1 MMIIITMAIITI
13 MITLMLTTSIVM
25 VKISQIIVTTPTL
38 TTSIINIPY
47 DNSILVILTILI
59 VAITLLIQRPR
70 NYKRLL

>member
-1 MMIIITMAIITI
+1 MAIITI
-13 MITLMLTTSIVM
+13 ITLMLTTSIVM

-59 VAITLLIQRPR
+59 VTITLLI
-70 NYKRLL
+70 

>member
-1 MMIIITMAIITI
+1 MAIITI

-59 VAITLLIQRPR
+59 VTITLLI
-70 NYKRLL
+70 

>member
-1 MMIIITMAIITI
+1 MAIITI

-47 DNSILVILTILI
+47 DNSILVILAILI
-59 VAITLLIQRPR
+59 VTITLLI
-70 NYKRLL
+70 

>member
-1 MMIIITMAIITI
+1 
-13 MITLMLTTSIVM
+13 MLTTSIVM

-59 VAITLLIQRPR
+59 VTITLLI
-70 NYKRLL
+70 

>member
-1 MMIIITMAIITI
+1 MAIITI

-25 VKISQIIVTTPTL
+25 VKTSQIIVTTPTL

-59 VAITLLIQRPR
+59 VTITLLI
-70 NYKRLL
+70 

>member
-1 MMIIITMAIITI
+1 MAIITI

>member
-1 MMIIITMAIITI
+1 MAIITI
-13 MITLMLTTSIVM
+13 MITRMLTTSIVM

-59 VAITLLIQRPR
+59 VTITLLI
-70 NYKRLL
+70 

>member
-1 MMIIITMAIITI
+1 MAIITI

-25 VKISQIIVTTPTL
+25 VRISQIIVTTPTL

-59 VAITLLIQRPR
+59 VTITLLI
-70 NYKRLL
+70 

>member
-1 MMIIITMAIITI
+1 MAIITI

-47 DNSILVILTILI
+47 DNSSLVILTILI
-59 VAITLLIQRPR
+59 VTITLLI
-70 NYKRLL
+70 

>member
-1 MMIIITMAIITI
+1 MTIITI

-59 VAITLLIQRPR
+59 VTITLLI
-70 NYKRLL
+70 

>member
-1 MMIIITMAIITI
+1 MAIITI

-25 VKISQIIVTTPTL
+25 AKISQIIVTTPTL

-59 VAITLLIQRPR
+59 VTITLLI
-70 NYKRLL
+70 

>member
-1 MMIIITMAIITI
+1 MAIITI
-13 MITLMLTTSIVM
+13 MITIMITTSIVM

-59 VAITLLIQRPR
+59 VTITLLI
-70 NYKRLL
+70 

>member
-1 MMIIITMAIITI
+1 
-13 MITLMLTTSIVM
+13 MLTTSIVM

>member
-1 MMIIITMAIITI
+1 MAIITI

-25 VKISQIIVTTPTL
+25 VKTSQIIVTTPTL